1 MGFVMVGLLG
11 FGAVSFNGS
20 IQSVGAVGDT
30 EIPVDDY
37 ARGLQNELRATEA
50 QFGQALSFSEAQAI
64 GIPDRVLS
72 RLVQEKALEN
82 EAAAIS
88 LSVGDDAVRNQ
99 IMEINAFRGLDGQFD
114 RQNYQLSLEGAGY
127 TEAQFEAG
135 IRAESARTLLQGA
148 VLAGNTMDDIAAET
162 VLAFLMETRD
172 FSIARLAVENLTTPI
187 ADATDDVLN
196 TYYTDNIA
204 AYTQPERKDI
214 TYAVLSPDML
224 IDKIQVDQAALQ
236 AEYDSRFDQY
246 QQPERR
252 LVERLVF
259 IDQAGANEAL
269 SQITEGAQTF
279 EDLVS
284 ARGLTLDDV
293 DLGDVARDALDDAAD
308 AVFSA
313 RVGDVVGPFDSD
325 LGPALFRVNG
335 ILDAQTITLEDA
347 RSELEDE
354 LALDL
359 ARRQIDAMIGQVDDT
374 LAAGATLEELETDF
388 GLRLERVEYH
398 PNALAD
404 ITAYP
409 SFRQAAEAVT
419 ERDFPTLTMLE
430 DGGIFALRLNEV
442 IAPAPIP
449 FADARETVLA
459 DWRADET
466 AAALSALGN
475 DVATGAVEL
484 DLKTEE
490 LTGLRRDEFGS
501 SATPAILAKAFELQ
515 IGQSE
520 AISDGS
526 DVVVVTLNAINTGD
540 LTTED
545 ADTIRNA
552 LSSQFNAT
560 LSNDMYAAFAR
571 QIQAR
576 AGISL
581 DQQALNAVHANFQ

>member
-127 TEAQFEAG
+127 TEAQFEAD

-148 VLAGNTMDDIAAET
+148 VLAGNTMDDIATET

-172 FSIARLAVENLTTPI
+172 FSIARLTVEHLTTPI

-236 AEYDSRFDQY
+236 AEYDSRVDQY

-335 ILDAQTITLEDA
+335 ILDAQTITREDA

-374 LAAGATLEELETDF
+374 LAAGATLEELEADF

-398 PNALAD
+398 ANALAD

-430 DGGIFALRLNEV
+430 DGGIFALRLNQV

-466 AAALSALGN
+466 EAALNALGN

-526 DVVVVTLNAINTGD
+526 DVVVVTLNDINAGD
-540 LTTED
+540 LTIED

-552 LSSQFNAT
+552 LSSQFNTT